1 MKIHYVGYSELYDE
15 WCLESE
21 IVVKSLTVQHDT
33 QDGGGAVCVTLPYV
47 FSLYRELALRIK
59 QCLTSSRKSSLI
71 VKIEMPFDKIQYDGG
86 LKLYGQLKCTRQ
98 GNTLYTIQQYSD
110 LDNLLGMNWHWRYL
124 NEAGDFCFVN
134 LSTVSFYLR
143 KRKPLVELVSDSLPN
158 SFKYCVLLFF
168 LLCMRMECAKSNPH
182 ILLNS
187 FTLLSENVHYHYLI
201 KRNVI

>member
-71 VKIEMPFDKIQYDGG
+71 VKIEMPFDKVQYDGG

-98 GNTLYTIQQYSD
+98 GITLVYMTRDI
-110 LDNLLGMNWHWRYL
+110 
-124 NEAGDFCFVN
+124 
-134 LSTVSFYLR
+134 
-143 KRKPLVELVSDSLPN
+143 
-158 SFKYCVLLFF
+158 LLFF
-168 LLCMRMECAKSNPH
+168 LLCMRMEWAKSNPH

-201 KRNVI
+201 KEMLFSVKNMIAT